1 MYLVGTLMCGV
12 VFMCFGR
19 LWFLCVG
26 WNAAQGMD
34 LHAVLLLQL
43 KVLLVQGV
51 DTVNHDLDK
60 LDLRV
65 AETVLVRDVIG
76 AASLAT
82 GFSPGSSGLDGEF
95 LAPLLQ
101 SGQALLGPSGQVN
114 VHGGAHAS
122 A

>member
-1 MYLVGTLMCGV
+1 MAVVTV
-12 VFMCFGR
+12 VFFLFLV
-19 LWFLCVG
+19 LWSSLVLLG

-43 KVLLVQGV
+43 EVLLVQCV
-51 DTVNHDLDK
+51 DTVNHDLDE
-60 LDLRV
+60 LDLGV
-65 AETVLVRDVIG
+65 AETVLVGDVIG

-82 GFSPGSSGLDGEF
+82 GFSPGSSGLNGEL

-101 SGQALLGPSGQVN
+101 SGQALLGPAGQVN
-114 VHGGAHAS
+114 VHGGTHAS